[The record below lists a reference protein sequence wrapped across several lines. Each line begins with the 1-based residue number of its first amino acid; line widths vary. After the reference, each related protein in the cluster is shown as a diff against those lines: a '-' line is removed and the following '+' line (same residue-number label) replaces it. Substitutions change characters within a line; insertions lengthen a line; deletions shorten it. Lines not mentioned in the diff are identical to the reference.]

1 MKCNMG
7 HTDRVLRMTVGVT
20 LMGLAG
26 FGITGPWAWI
36 GIVPL
41 LTGMIGNCPAYSIL
55 GINTGKKQV
64 ITPRNANLRGLYLRV
79 NTQDN

>member
-26 FGITGPWAWI
+26 FGIAGPWAWI
-36 GIVPL
+36 GVIPL
-41 LTGMIGNCPAYSIL
+41 LTGIIGNCPAYSIL
-55 GINTGKKQV
+55 G
-64 ITPRNANLRGLYLRV
+64 V
-79 NTQDN
+79 NTLKK

>member
-7 HTDRVLRMTVGVT
+7 YVDRVLRIAIGLT

-36 GIVPL
+36 GVIPL
-41 LTGMIGNCPAYSIL
+41 LTGMIGYCSAYSIF
-55 GINTGKKQV
+55 GISTGKK
-64 ITPRNANLRGLYLRV
+64 
-79 NTQDN
+79 

>member
-1 MKCNMG
+1 MKCNVG

-36 GIVPL
+36 GIA
-41 LTGMIGNCPAYSIL
+41 LTGALGYCGAYSLL
-55 GINTGKKQV
+55 GINTAKK
-64 ITPRNANLRGLYLRV
+64 
-79 NTQDN
+79 